1 MSNALAIARRE
12 LRTYFHSPIA
22 YIFLIAFVAVS
33 GVVLFF
39 LFGGVFL
46 EGKATLRRFF
56 MWAPTVF
63 MLLAP
68 AITMRLIAEERKT
81 RTLEVLLTLPVKDSE
96 VVIGKFLGALGLV
109 AVGLLFTVFFPLSI
123 SQLVAEGFAFD
134 WGPVVGGYLGLLL
147 LASSFLAIGMWTS
160 ALTQDQV
167 VSFIIGV
174 VLCAAFV
181 FVDWAAFVVPDH
193 LAGFFNYL
201 SADVHF
207 DSIARGVI
215 DTRDVV
221 YFLSLT
227 VVGLGLCVRSLG
239 AARQ

>member
-1 MSNALAIARRE
+1 MHNALAIARRE

-22 YIFLIAFVAVS
+22 YVFLGAFLVVSAVL
-33 GVVLFF
+33 LFF

-46 EGKATLRRFF
+46 EGKATMRRYF
-56 MWAPTVF
+56 MAAPILF
-63 MLLAP
+63 MFLAP
-68 AITMRLIAEERKT
+68 AVTMGLIAEERKT
-81 RTLEVLLTLPVKDSE
+81 RTLELLLTLPVKDGE
-96 VVIGKFLGALGLV
+96 VVLGKFLGALGLV
-109 AVGLLFTVFFPLSI
+109 AVGLFFTLFFPASI
-123 SQLVAEGFAFD
+123 SAIVAEGFSFD

-147 LASSFLAIGMWTS
+147 LSSSFLALGLWAS

-167 VSFIIGV
+167 VGFIVGV

-181 FVDWAAFVVPDH
+181 FVDWLAFVVPDSFAA
-193 LAGFFNYL
+193 LFTYL

-215 DTRDVV
+215 DSRDVV

-227 VVGLGLCVRSLG
+227 VVGLGLCTRTLG